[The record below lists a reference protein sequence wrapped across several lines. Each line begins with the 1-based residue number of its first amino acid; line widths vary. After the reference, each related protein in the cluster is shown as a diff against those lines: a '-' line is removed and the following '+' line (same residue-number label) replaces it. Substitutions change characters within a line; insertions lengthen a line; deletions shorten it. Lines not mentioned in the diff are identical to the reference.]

1 MSKTTTFL
9 SARCFLRLKIPLW
22 SLSIR
27 QNCSAEMDKLKS
39 VSSTKKISEIII
51 LICYD
56 LTWTRERTLYIES
69 NFLPRLN
76 KNQASNTNGFFHHN
90 GSRGHWRSWEIIIDS
105 PACMGHEK
113 RSKQT
118 TIKKQNIKQQK
129 KNWLDEAEYQ
139 ERKPPTESNKRQY
152 YEKPTQKTKKKKN
165 LSKPVQTT
173 EVAFQ
178 KTKKLTNKN
187 QSIKTENR
195 RNSSRMK
202 QKTFGLQWPNLKK
215 RIDKNESNGAL
226 WLHSRS
232 VGRSHQ
238 LRFGW

>member
-1 MSKTTTFL
+1 
-9 SARCFLRLKIPLW
+9 
-22 SLSIR
+22 
-27 QNCSAEMDKLKS
+27 MDKLKS

-56 LTWTRERTLYIES
+56 LTWTRERKLYIES

-113 RSKQT
+113 KSKQT
-118 TIKKQNIKQQK
+118 TIKKQNIKQQQK

-152 YEKPTQKTKKKKN
+152 YEKQN
-165 LSKPVQTT
+165 LPKPVQTT

-178 KTKKLTNKN
+178 KPKKLTNKN

-195 RNSSRMK
+195 QISSRTK

-215 RIDKNESNGAL
+215 RIDKKWIERCTL
-226 WLHSRS
+226 TP
-232 VGRSHQ
+232 
-238 LRFGW
+238 

>member
-51 LICYD
+51 FICYD

-118 TIKKQNIKQQK
+118 TIKKQNIKQQQK
-129 KNWLDEAEYQ
+129 KIDSMKQNTKRENL
-139 ERKPPTESNKRQY
+139 PPKATNDNTTKNLLKKQKRNRTYPNQSKRQRL
-152 YEKPTQKTKKKKN
+152 
-165 LSKPVQTT
+165 LSK
-173 EVAFQ
+173 
-178 KTKKLTNKN
+178 KTNKQKSIN
-187 QSIKTENR
+187 QNG
-195 RNSSRMK
+195 K
-202 QKTFGLQWPNLKK
+202 QTKLKSHETK
-215 RIDKNESNGAL
+215 NIRFAMAKLNKNELTKMNRTV
-226 WLHSRS
+226 HSDN
-232 VGRSHQ
+232 
-238 LRFGW
+238 

>member
-129 KNWLDEAEYQ
+129 KKLTRWSRIPREKTSH
-139 ERKPPTESNKRQY
+139 RKQ
-152 YEKPTQKTKKKKN
+152 
-165 LSKPVQTT
+165 QTT
-173 EVAFQ
+173 ILR
-178 KTKKLTNKN
+178 KTYSKNKKEKELIQTSPNDRGCFPKNKKTNKQKSIN
-187 QSIKTENR
+187 QNG
-195 RNSSRMK
+195 K
-202 QKTFGLQWPNLKK
+202 QTKLKSHETKNIRFAMAKLKK
-215 RIDKNESNGAL
+215 TNWQKWIERCTL
-226 WLHSRS
+226 TP
-232 VGRSHQ
+232 
-238 LRFGW
+238 